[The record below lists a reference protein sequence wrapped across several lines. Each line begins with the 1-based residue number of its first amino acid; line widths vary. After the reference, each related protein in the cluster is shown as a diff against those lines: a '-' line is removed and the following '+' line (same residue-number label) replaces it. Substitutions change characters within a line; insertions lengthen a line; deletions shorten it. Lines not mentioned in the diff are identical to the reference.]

1 MRPLTLCF
9 TASHR
14 ESSFAAALSL
24 LGGGIFPA
32 TTLRVTLFVGVAA
45 ATLVAAGMAFAQ
57 VQTAAPG
64 KRRALPLTKFYDTPH
79 PLPAGKPGELI
90 RSEPFEEYE
99 IPLSVSAVRI
109 LYHSRSAAGD
119 DVAASG
125 VVLIPYEKKP
135 PAGGWPILAWAHG
148 ATGVARSCA
157 PSLMR
162 NIGHGPFLSMYVNL
176 GYAVVATDYAG
187 LGTSF
192 RNAFL
197 DGPSSATDVINSVPA
212 ARTALPQLGA
222 RWIVMGEADGGLTA
236 VAVGEKENEIR
247 DPNYLGSIAISDL
260 ASAKEIYEHST
271 SGSSSLMLTSLAYG
285 IKTVYPQFQVTDML
299 TEKALALYHG
309 LEQMCS
315 QATTIPDLSPIEMV
329 KPSWESNTFVR
340 QYFDRNNPG
349 RTRAYGPIL
358 VISGDAHPE
367 NVATMTAQAI
377 TRMCKQGDRAQWERY
392 PDLAPGSV
400 IGDSVRDQIGWNEG
414 RFAGRPA
421 PTNCP

>member
-1 MRPLTLCF
+1 
-9 TASHR
+9 
-14 ESSFAAALSL
+14 
-24 LGGGIFPA
+24 
-32 TTLRVTLFVGVAA
+32 
-45 ATLVAAGMAFAQ
+45 
-57 VQTAAPG
+57 
-64 KRRALPLTKFYDTPH
+64 
-79 PLPAGKPGELI
+79 
-90 RSEPFEEYE
+90 
-99 IPLSVSAVRI
+99 
-109 LYHSRSAAGD
+109 
-119 DVAASG
+119 
-125 VVLIPYEKKP
+125 
-135 PAGGWPILAWAHG
+135 
-148 ATGVARSCA
+148 
-157 PSLMR
+157 
-162 NIGHGPFLSMYVNL
+162 MYVNL

-197 DGPSSATDVINSVPA
+197 DGPSNATDVIASIPA
-212 ARTALPQLGA
+212 ARAALPQLGV

-236 VAVGEKENEIR
+236 VAVAEKENEIR

-329 KPSWESNTFVR
+329 KPRWESNTFVR
-340 QYFDRNNPG
+340 QYLDRNNPG

-377 TRMCKQGDRAQWERY
+377 TRMCKQGDRVQWERY

-400 IGDSVRDQIGWNEG
+400 IGDSVRDQIGWIEG